1 MKHDTLRLYLQ
12 DAQVFFITIAVLLGT
27 GILGLPVKL
36 TDCGYWPFFTV
47 FTLTIFMQMAII
59 FVTCDLV
66 EIAKQSLPRSDLHT
80 IGRRYLTTF
89 QSLVF
94 DVAVLV
100 TFVSTLISYALAG
113 SKAFVTLAQVFDPS
127 LNPDS
132 SAVITPFTWSCTFAI
147 IFLEALIKPVIAI
160 GTGAKVLLLIFIIA
174 IVGMVANVVGVQAS
188 TDWADLMQPYLV
200 GTVAIGGI
208 GNLLPSFYDSYL
220 VKPPAPGSGVVP
232 ASPAYYERA
241 RKHFRLSVC
250 GGVIMC
256 YGLNLAW
263 AAFVLGIVPQTEA
276 DAAAMGFAPSESL
289 QDTAANGDP
298 ATVPVTHIIDQRYP
312 RYQWVATTV
321 SVFIALSILVSY
333 NAVGL
338 GLKHVLDGMAVSGF
352 RAAARRLRLSAEA
365 VQGAIR
371 FWGGGEHAGA
381 HKQHQHRAGVG
392 AAAGLLTADEA
403 SPQGA
408 AGASAGWLS
417 CVGCRRACSQLRSN
431 PAARAMVVSRGLFY
445 AAVFGL
451 VWGIA
456 ISNPQG
462 FITVLEVFTSMA
474 LNASGGVFIC
484 VMYLTATLPKALGG
498 CGAPRVAAAPDYGA
512 IAASVTT
519 PSAGTAAPLGA
530 TAASGE
536 WSLSGVAGALTD
548 SAAEEA
554 GSRSVAAHVAPD
566 ADAAADEEE
575 EEAETLLLRLPP
587 LAQQPL
593 GPRVL
598 GLGGRVGRLL
608 TNFALLTFMVAVL
621 YDAYTAVADRATTT
635 AAAFALLAGVAAL
648 WSLGLRPFVLNLLW
662 ADACIASVAEA
673 CGLARSDE
681 SETGPLVK
689 PLGSNSAAGRQ
700 RGSSSGAALSSALL
714 PGLTAGSAVSRA
726 TAPSD
731 SGVSLVEG
739 AGSRAELASP
749 LEGPTAS
756 AGAGVQATP
765 SLRHRNGSGSG
776 AGIASEGAGA
786 GLPGGNLGL
795 LARTRQYLRSASAPQ
810 GVLAPFLAA
819 IAVALLHLDASAPVS
834 YVAVAGG
841 AANFAVYFALSAG
854 SGTRQPYQRGSRCAL
869 LAVAAG
875 AVVAAGGAAAVAVGG
890 AMRRS
895 ALGGVLA
902 ALMLIFA
909 AATADAAWGLA
920 KHASDDKAARSVP
933 RPHG

>member
-47 FTLTIFMQMAII
+47 FTVTIFMQMAII

-94 DVAVLV
+94 DLAVLV

-298 ATVPVTHIIDQRYP
+298 ATVPVTRIIDQRYP

-352 RAAARRLRLSAEA
+352 RAAARRLRLSADA

-371 FWGGGEHAGA
+371 FWGGGEHAGV
-381 HKQHQHRAGVG
+381 HKQQPQQAEVG

-403 SPQGA
+403 SPQAA

-417 CVGCRRACSQLRSN
+417 CVGCRRACGQLRSN
-431 PAARAMVVSRGLFY
+431 PAARAMVISRGLFY

-498 CGAPRVAAAPDYGA
+498 CGAPHVAAVPVSGA
-512 IAASVTT
+512 NVASAMT
-519 PSAGTAAPLGA
+519 PSAGAA
-530 TAASGE
+530 AASGE

-548 SAAEEA
+548 SAAVEA
-554 GSRSVAAHVAPD
+554 GTASGPGPSPAAPD
-566 ADAAADEEE
+566 DDDDEE

-587 LAQQPL
+587 LDQQPL

-598 GLGGRVGRLL
+598 GLGARVGRLL

-648 WSLGLRPFVLNLLW
+648 WSLGLRPFVFNLIW
-662 ADACIASVAEA
+662 ADACVASVAEA
-673 CGLARSDE
+673 CGAAASDE
-681 SETGPLVK
+681 FEAGPLVK
-689 PLGSNSAAGRQ
+689 PLGSTPAAGRQ
-700 RGSSSGAALSSALL
+700 RGSSSGAALTSALL
-714 PGLTAGSAVSRA
+714 PGLTAGSALSRA

-739 AGSRAELASP
+739 AGGRAELASP
-749 LEGPTAS
+749 LEGATAS
-756 AGAGVQATP
+756 AVPAVQATP
-765 SLRHRNGSGSG
+765 SLRHRNGSN
-776 AGIASEGAGA
+776 ACADVAVEGAGA
-786 GLPGGNLGL
+786 GLQGGSPGL
-795 LARTRQYLRSASAPQ
+795 LARTRQTLRSACAPQ
-810 GVLAPFLAA
+810 GVFAPFLAG
-819 IAVALLHLDASAPVS
+819 IAVALLHLDAGAPVS

-841 AANFAVYFALSAG
+841 AAIFVVYFALSAG
-854 SGTRQPYQRGSRCAL
+854 LGSRHSHQRGSRCAL

-890 AMRRS
+890 AMRNT

-902 ALMLIFA
+902 ALMLIYA
-909 AATADAAWGLA
+909 ASTADAAWGLCKYA
-920 KHASDDKAARSVP
+920 CDDKAARFGL

>member
-47 FTLTIFMQMAII
+47 FTVTIFMQMAII

-94 DVAVLV
+94 DLAVLV

-298 ATVPVTHIIDQRYP
+298 ATVPVTRIIDQRYP

-381 HKQHQHRAGVG
+381 HKQHQQQTGVG

-403 SPQGA
+403 SPHAA

-417 CVGCRRACSQLRSN
+417 CVGCRRACGQLRSN

-498 CGAPRVAAAPDYGA
+498 CGAPHVAAPPVYGA
-512 IAASVTT
+512 ISAPAMT
-519 PSAGTAAPLGA
+519 PSAGAATPPGA
-530 TAASGE
+530 AAASAE
-536 WSLSGVAGALTD
+536 WSLSGVAGALAD
-548 SAAEEA
+548 STAVETGTASGPGHAAAAVDPDDEAEAEEE
-554 GSRSVAAHVAPD
+554 P
-566 ADAAADEEE
+566 
-575 EEAETLLLRLPP
+575 EALLLRLPP
-587 LAQQPL
+587 LDQQPL

-598 GLGGRVGRLL
+598 GLGARVGRLL

-635 AAAFALLAGVAAL
+635 AAAFALLAGLAAL

-662 ADACIASVAEA
+662 ADACVASVAEA
-673 CGLARSDE
+673 CGFAGSDE
-681 SETGPLVK
+681 SEAGPLVK
-689 PLGSNSAAGRQ
+689 PLGSTPAAGRQ
-700 RGSSSGAALSSALL
+700 RGSSSGAALTSALL
-714 PGLTAGSAVSRA
+714 PGLTAGSAVARA
-726 TAPSD
+726 TPSD

-739 AGSRAELASP
+739 AGGRAELASP
-749 LEGPTAS
+749 LDGAAAS
-756 AGAGVQATP
+756 AGSATQATP
-765 SLRHRNGSGSG
+765 SLRHRNGSGAG
-776 AGIASEGAGA
+776 AGAAPEGAGD
-786 GLPGGNLGL
+786 GLRGGSPGL
-795 LARTRQYLRSASAPQ
+795 LAGTRQLLRSACAPQ
-810 GVLAPFLAA
+810 GVLAPFLAG
-819 IAVALLHLDASAPVS
+819 IAVALLHLDAGAPVS

-841 AANFAVYFALSAG
+841 AAIFAVYFALSAG
-854 SGTRQPYQRGSRCAL
+854 FGARQSHQRGSRCAL

-890 AMRRS
+890 AMRS
-895 ALGGVLA
+895 TALGGVLA
-902 ALMLIFA
+902 ALMLIYA
-909 AATADAAWGLA
+909 AATADAAWGLC
-920 KHASDDKAARSVP
+920 KHAPDDKAARSGL